1 MEIDIKEFNKMML
14 HYFGMTVS
22 PEVIFEALKMGK
34 QISFQ
39 KGDIILGM
47 GEKMNKVYFV
57 VEGIARSYYIDSD
70 GNDIT
75 KSFVLEYNFCVAESF
90 FTDEPSS
97 QIFEAIEDMT
107 VIEFDS
113 RELKSY
119 MLSDTALKEIYIK
132 MMELTII
139 YKMKRESS
147 FQLESATERYI
158 NFKKELPNIENRV
171 KQSYVA
177 SYLGIT
183 PVSLSRIRR
192 ALREDFE

>member
-1 MEIDIKEFNKMML
+1 MEFDIKEFNKMML
-14 HYFGMTVS
+14 YYFGMTVS

-34 QISFQ
+34 QKSFQ

-47 GEKMNKVYFV
+47 GERMNKVYFV
-57 VEGIARSYYIDSD
+57 VSGIARSYYIDSD

-75 KSFVLEYNFCVAESF
+75 KSFTLEYNFCAAESF

-158 NFKKELPNIENRV
+158 NFKKEFPNIENRV

-177 SYLGIT
+177 SYLGMT

>member
-22 PEVIFEALKMGK
+22 PEVVFEALKIGK

-75 KSFVLEYNFCVAESF
+75 KSFALEYNFCVAESF

-147 FQLESATERYI
+147 FQLESATERYF